1 MEYLAARDLEIN
13 RKRKEDKCCYYFGYW
28 MNYGTSFDTYQKERQ
43 VFNNKC
49 GGNMSTLF
57 TSQFC

>member
-1 MEYLAARDLEIN
+1 MLLLLWI
-13 RKRKEDKCCYYFGYW
+13 W

-43 VFNNKC
+43 VFNKKC